1 MRTYYIKDTKKGM
14 VGKVE
19 IDGSVINVTTIRTV
33 LKPWVKVVLAFLA
46 GLLVGALVYLVA
58 SSVASSE
65 AWYQECDQA
74 LGYTTDY
81 YTCRLY
87 HIRNK

>member
-14 VGKVE
+14 LGKVE
-19 IDGSVINVTTIRTV
+19 IDGSVIKLTPIKTV
-33 LKPWVKVVLAFLA
+33 LRPWVKVVLAFLA
-46 GLLVGALVYLVA
+46 GLLVGALTYCVA
-58 SSVASSE
+58 HSISTSE

>member
-1 MRTYYIKDTKKGM
+1 MRTYYIKDKKGM
-14 VGKVE
+14 VGKLEV
-19 IDGSVINVTTIRTV
+19 DGSVIKITPIKTV
-33 LKPWVKVVLAFLA
+33 LRPWVKIALAFLA
-46 GLLVGALVYLVA
+46 GLVVGAMIYLVA
-58 SSVASSE
+58 SSVANSE